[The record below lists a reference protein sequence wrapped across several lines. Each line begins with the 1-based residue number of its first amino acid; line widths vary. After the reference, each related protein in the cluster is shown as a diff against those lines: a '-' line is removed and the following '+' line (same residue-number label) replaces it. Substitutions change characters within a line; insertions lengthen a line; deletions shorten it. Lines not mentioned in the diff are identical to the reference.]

1 VSFLTGPGK
10 GVTLVKLEDDDVL
23 LGIKATSD
31 PKDALVVETSLGGE
45 QRITIGSYEKTG
57 RGGRGREIMKR
68 GTIVKVVPQTP
79 PAPAPLEEGK

>member
-1 VSFLTGPGK
+1 M
-10 GVTLVKLEDDDVL
+10 KLEDDDAL

-31 PKDALVVETSLGGE
+31 AKDALVVETSLGGE

-68 GTIVKVVPQTP
+68 GTLARVVPQTP